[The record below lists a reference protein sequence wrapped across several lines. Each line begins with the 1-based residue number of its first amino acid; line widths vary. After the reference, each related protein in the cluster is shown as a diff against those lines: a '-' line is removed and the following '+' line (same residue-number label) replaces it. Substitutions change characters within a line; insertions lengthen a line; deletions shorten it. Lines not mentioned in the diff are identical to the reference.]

1 MSRSKRIYAAL
12 AVACGLALLSCH
24 SGAGAQDKS
33 NPNVKILKRG
43 PNGHATEVR
52 IDGKNWAVCSKKAT
66 QHCIDSRPAGLV

>member
-1 MSRSKRIYAAL
+1 MCRSKRTYAAL
-12 AVACGLALLSCH
+12 AAACALALSSCH
-24 SGAGAQDKS
+24 YDAGAQDKS

-66 QHCIDSRPAGLV
+66 ESCIDPRPAGLV